1 MATLQGPLR
10 ASSSAVFSQS
20 ASYTPALRTII
31 RSSRPIQRRN
41 KYPNYL
47 QLAPFTNTPAE
58 QGSENKND
66 NQHDRTTLNP
76 TSTEATKSGTHQ
88 DVAGQPAAFKPSSTS
103 PESALED
110 SRQNAAEHQ
119 GKAKGAES
127 GQNPLEVSAANPDV
141 SGSKDE
147 GVVKGREKG
156 PSKRGSPEKGKKV

>member
-1 MATLQGPLR
+1 MTTLQGPIR
-10 ASSSAVFSQS
+10 ASSNAAFSQS
-20 ASYTPALRTII
+20 TSYTPALRTII
-31 RSSRPIQRRN
+31 QSSRPIQRRS

-47 QLAPFTNTPAE
+47 QLARFTNTPAE
-58 QGSENKND
+58 QGSEKEND
-66 NQHDRTTLNP
+66 SQHDRTTLNP

-110 SRQNAAEHQ
+110 SRRNAAEHQ
-119 GKAKGAES
+119 GKGK
-127 GQNPLEVSAANPDV
+127 QNPLEVSAANLDV

-147 GVVKGREKG
+147 GVVKGQEKG